1 MTLLHLARAK
11 FDLIS
16 INIFDREL
24 LLFNIFTEAAGPPRG
39 NNNELLDV
47 WTVWHL
53 QPYGLYGAHMDID
66 NSQPAWPDEA
76 LPTTRIVKKALF
88 HIFFTHLIGAASTE
102 QFETMRLHTGL
113 SETMWSGLSCMQPH
127 RFATQPRL
135 RSALECCSRTVVVL
149 KLRRTTGVKV

>member
-1 MTLLHLARAK
+1 MIS
-11 FDLIS
+11 FPLIYL
-16 INIFDREL
+16 IENYYYLIFSLKLPGRP
-24 LLFNIFTEAAGPPRG
+24 APWKQWRM
-39 NNNELLDV
+39 
-47 WTVWHL
+47 TVWHL